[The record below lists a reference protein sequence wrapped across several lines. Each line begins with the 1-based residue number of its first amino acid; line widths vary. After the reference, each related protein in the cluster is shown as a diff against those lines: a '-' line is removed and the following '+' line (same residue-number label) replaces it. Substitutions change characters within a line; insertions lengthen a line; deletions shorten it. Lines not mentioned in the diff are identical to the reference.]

1 MNITKD
7 ITKEK
12 QRLFDYLYK
21 VVNFFNKKP
30 NINLVRQQIKE
41 VNLRY
46 NIKDN
51 LTYKELHLK
60 EVNLI
65 PGNSYH
71 IKDTFTYKELHS
83 NMIYLSSSYIED
95 EAHRYIGLKFRFSY
109 STDIVIVDITD
120 YFITQAD

>member
-30 NINLVRQQIKE
+30 NINLVRQQI
-41 VNLRY
+41 
-46 NIKDN
+46 
-51 LTYKELHLK
+51 K